1 MAGSAKG
8 YSCRVIHRHIIPGGI
23 MNKQWSMFGLAL
35 LLLVIIT
42 VILLGF
48 MVSILNPVSW
58 GLIVLLALV
67 PYIHK
72 RIVANR
78 FVEWHDSYSVGIE
91 AIDNDHKKLL
101 NLINQLQTAAHYQTD
116 PQYEREAFDA
126 LVDYTKTHFKREE
139 DLMQAHGYPTYA
151 GHKAEHEAMIAKVN
165 EMLQNYHAKPHD
177 TIEEA
182 VQYLKKWLVGHIN
195 GTDQGYSQ
203 FLRDKGVH

>member
-1 MAGSAKG
+1 
-8 YSCRVIHRHIIPGGI
+8 

-35 LLLVIIT
+35 LLLIVIT

-48 MVSILNPVSW
+48 MVSIYNPVSW
-58 GLIVLLALV
+58 GLIIVLALV

-72 RIVANR
+72 RVVANR
-78 FVEWHDSYSVGIE
+78 FVEWKDSYSVGIE

-139 DLMQAHGYPTYA
+139 ELMETHGYPTFTA
-151 GHKAEHEAMIAKVN
+151 HKAEHEAMIAKVN
-165 EMLQNYHAKPHD
+165 EMLQRYQDKPHD

-182 VQYLKKWLVGHIN
+182 VQFLKKWLIGHIN

-203 FLRDKGVH
+203 FLRDKGAR

>member
-1 MAGSAKG
+1 
-8 YSCRVIHRHIIPGGI
+8 

-35 LLLVIIT
+35 LLLIVIT

-48 MVSILNPVSW
+48 MVSIYNPVSW
-58 GLIVLLALV
+58 GLIIVLALV

-78 FVEWHDSYSVGIE
+78 FLEWQASYSVGIE

-126 LVDYTKTHFKREE
+126 LVDYTKTHFRREE
-139 DLMQAHGYPTYA
+139 ELMETHGYPSYVA
-151 GHKAEHEAMIAKVN
+151 HKGEHTAMIAKVDELMRRYN
-165 EMLQNYHAKPHD
+165 DNPQD

-182 VQYLKKWLVGHIN
+182 VQFLKKWLLNHIN

-203 FLRDKGVH
+203 FLRDKGVK

>member
-1 MAGSAKG
+1 
-8 YSCRVIHRHIIPGGI
+8 

-35 LLLVIIT
+35 LLLIIIT

-48 MVSILNPVSW
+48 MVSIFNPVSW

-78 FVEWHDSYSVGIE
+78 FVEWQDAYSVGIE

-126 LVDYTKTHFKREE
+126 LVDYTKTHFQREE
-139 DLMQAHGYPTYA
+139 ELMESHSYPAFTA
-151 GHKAEHEAMIAKVN
+151 HKAEHAAMIAKVDAL
-165 EMLQNYHAKPHD
+165 MQRYHDQPHD

-182 VQYLKKWLVGHIN
+182 VQYLKKWLINHIN
-195 GTDQGYSQ
+195 GTDQAYSG
-203 FLRDKGVH
+203 FLHDKGVR

>member
-1 MAGSAKG
+1 MSGSAEG
-8 YSCRVIHRHIIPGGI
+8 HSGRVIYCLLNWGNV

-42 VILLGF
+42 VILMGF
-48 MVSILNPVSW
+48 MVSLTNPVSW
-58 GLIVLLALV
+58 TLIVVLALV

-116 PQYEREAFDA
+116 PKYEREAFDA

-139 DLMQAHGYPTYA
+139 ELMETHGYPTYA
-151 GHKAEHEAMIAKVN
+151 AHKGEHEAMIAQVN
-165 EMLQNYHAKPHD
+165 EMLQRYQAKPHE

-182 VQYLKKWLVGHIN
+182 VQFLKKWLVGHIN
-195 GTDQGYSQ
+195 GTDRGYSQ
-203 FLRDKGVH
+203 FLRDKGVR

>member
-1 MAGSAKG
+1 
-8 YSCRVIHRHIIPGGI
+8 

-42 VILLGF
+42 AILLGF
-48 MVSILNPVSW
+48 MVSIYNPVSW
-58 GLIVLLALV
+58 GLIIVLALV

-101 NLINQLQTAAHYQTD
+101 NLINQLQTAAHYRTD
-116 PQYEREAFDA
+116 AQYEREAFDA

-139 DLMQAHGYPTYA
+139 ELMETHGYPTYA
-151 GHKAEHEAMIAKVN
+151 EHKREHEAMIARVD
-165 EMLQNYHAKPHD
+165 ELMRRYDDKPQD
-177 TIEEA
+177 AIEEA
-182 VQYLKKWLVGHIN
+182 VQFLKKWLVGHIN

-203 FLRDKGVH
+203 FLRDRGVR

>member
-1 MAGSAKG
+1 
-8 YSCRVIHRHIIPGGI
+8 

-42 VILLGF
+42 IILLGF
-48 MVSILNPVSW
+48 MVSLTNPVSW
-58 GLIVLLALV
+58 TLIVVLALV

-72 RIVANR
+72 RMVANR

-139 DLMQAHGYPTYA
+139 ELMEANGYPTYA
-151 GHKAEHEAMIAKVN
+151 AHKGEHEAMIAQVN
-165 EMLQNYHAKPHD
+165 EMLQRYQAKPHE

-182 VQYLKKWLVGHIN
+182 VQFLKKWLVGHIN

-203 FLRDKGVH
+203 FLRDKGVR

>member
-1 MAGSAKG
+1 
-8 YSCRVIHRHIIPGGI
+8 

-48 MVSILNPVSW
+48 MVSLTNPVSW
-58 GLIVLLALV
+58 VLIIVLALV

-72 RIVANR
+72 RVVANR

-91 AIDNDHKKLL
+91 AIDNDHKRLL

-126 LVDYTKTHFKREE
+126 LVDYTKTHFRREE
-139 DLMQAHGYPTYA
+139 ELMEAHGYPTFTA
-151 GHKAEHEAMIAKVN
+151 HRAEHEAMIAKVGD
-165 EMLQNYHAKPHD
+165 MMQRYQAKPHE

-203 FLRDKGVH
+203 FLRDRGVH